1 MHDTDGFVRRES
13 RLGVGDFVAET
24 LLSVGDAVRKDDA
37 DTLVEI
43 EPTLGRAADVQMD
56 EVAEDGAVCC
66 PGFVARRNRDVF
78 HDGPGRVTSLAN
90 ERLGAGL
97 HAG

>member
-1 MHDTDGFVRRES
+1 MHGTDGFVRRKP
-13 RLGVGDFVAET
+13 RLGVGDFVTET
-24 LLSVGDAVRKDDA
+24 LLSVGDAVGKDDA
-37 DTLVEI
+37 DALVEI
-43 EPTLGRAADVQMD
+43 ESTLGRAADVQMD

-66 PGFVARRNRDVF
+66 PGFVARRNRQVF
-78 HDGPGRVTSLAN
+78 HDGAGRVAPLAD